1 MHHRPGAVNER
12 RERVCGG
19 VRRPFWRLIGT
30 DSQAACENRSFISI
44 MFDVIRC
51 GDKEL
56 VDTRADA
63 EEVGWWGGVGVRGDR
78 ALSCHGLC
86 VRLPVQV
93 GAEECQL
100 RQPRIQL

>member
-1 MHHRPGAVNER
+1 MR
-12 RERVCGG
+12 RSFR
-19 VRRPFWRLIGT
+19 RLIGT
-30 DSQAACENRSFISI
+30 DSQAACGNRSFISI

-56 VDTRADA
+56 VDMRADA
-63 EEVGWWGGVGVRGDR
+63 EEAGGGCGGSEGGDR

-100 RQPRIQL
+100 RRPCIQL